1 MKKRLFLLLLS
12 LLGVTF
18 LACAQPYDPS
28 SSASI
33 RNISGST
40 SFLVVGDWGRDGRC
54 HQKNVASMMNTDA
67 AALNARFIVSTG
79 DNFYQFGVDSVNDPQ
94 FKTSFEDIYT
104 GPALQKKWF
113 VVLGNHDYM
122 GNVQAEID
130 YSKVSKRW
138 TLPARYYSEKI
149 NLKDGRGSVALFFT
163 DTSPLMP
170 SYYKDPKYHNV
181 IGQDTTAQLAWLA
194 KKLASSKARW
204 KIVFGHHPVYS
215 DLGYDV
221 PKSFREDYTRLFKKY
236 HVDAYICGHEHNLEY
251 LNTGG
256 HTRYF
261 ISGAGSQVE
270 AIGDAKYTKYARE
283 VSGFLAVSLTGHE
296 MLVQMIDYHGN
307 VLKTVK
313 MVK

>member
-1 MKKRLFLLLLS
+1 MKRHLLPLALLLYS
-12 LLGVTF
+12 MIPSAF
-18 LACAQPYDPS
+18 AQSRSHPS
-28 SSASI
+28 SATLK
-33 RNISGST
+33 RISGST
-40 SFLVVGDWGRDGRC
+40 NFLVVGDWGRDGRY
-54 HQKNVASMMNTDA
+54 HQSDVASTMNNDA
-67 AALNARFIVSTG
+67 GVLNANFIVSTG

-113 VVLGNHDYM
+113 IVLGNHDYM

-130 YSKVSKRW
+130 YSRVSKRW
-138 TLPARYYSEKI
+138 TLPARYYSETI
-149 NLKDGRGSVALFFT
+149 PLKDNKGSIALFFT

-170 SYYKDPKYHNV
+170 DYYKEQKYRNV
-181 IGQDTTAQLAWLA
+181 IGQDSTAQLNWLA
-194 KKLASSKARW
+194 NKLASSKARW

-221 PKSFREDYTRLFKKY
+221 PASFRKDYTRLFKKY

-251 LNTGG
+251 LNPGG

-270 AIGDAKYTKYARE
+270 AISDAKYTKFARE
-283 VSGFLAVSLTGHE
+283 VSGFMAVSLTGHE
-296 MLVQMIDYHGN
+296 MLVRMIDYHGN

-313 MVK
+313 IAK